1 MRNIKDYR
9 EKELK
14 WLMTLY
20 IILMLLLST
29 SIIKDLS
36 LIGIESFTYANIAEL
51 VEFSAVSGVISLL
64 VVICDSLLS
73 TNTKDKLVGLLFLK
87 KPGETIF
94 SDIDNNKVKDDRF
107 SKDEAKL
114 KYKSIIEN
122 IPENES
128 CEYENSNWYRIYQ
141 KHKDDDA
148 IKQTQKDSLVC
159 RDLFV
164 QTLLF
169 IPSYLL
175 LLLIDGV
182 TFSWKFLVLL
192 ILFAVLTNIAARNKR
207 RRFVL
212 TVISVDVSKYQE
224 NLDEEEENVPE
235 D

>member
-20 IILMLLLST
+20 IILMLILST

-94 SDIDNNKVKDDRF
+94 SDIENSKVKDDRF

-141 KHKDDDA
+141 KHKDDDS

>member
-1 MRNIKDYR
+1 M
-9 EKELK
+9 
-14 WLMTLY
+14 
-20 IILMLLLST
+20 
-29 SIIKDLS
+29 
-36 LIGIESFTYANIAEL
+36 
-51 VEFSAVSGVISLL
+51 
-64 VVICDSLLS
+64 
-73 TNTKDKLVGLLFLK
+73 K

-94 SDIDNNKVKDDRF
+94 SDINNNKVKDDRF
-107 SKDEAKL
+107 SKNEAKI

-122 IPENES
+122 IPKDKS

-141 KHKDDDA
+141 KHKDDGA

-175 LLLIDGV
+175 LLMIDGV

-192 ILFAVLTNIAARNKR
+192 ILFVVLTNIAARNKR

-212 TVISVDVSKYQE
+212 TVISVDVSKYQK